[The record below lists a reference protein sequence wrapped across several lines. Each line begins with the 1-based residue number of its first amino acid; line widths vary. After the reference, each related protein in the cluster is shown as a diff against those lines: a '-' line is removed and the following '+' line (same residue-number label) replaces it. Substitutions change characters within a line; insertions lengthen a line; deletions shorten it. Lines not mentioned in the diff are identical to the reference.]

1 MKFLTESETEKP
13 CRWLSQLKPYKPQE
27 TLPAYASMREHL
39 VQHYALMAM
48 NKGSIDHARYMT
60 RQLESEWAGL
70 GISIAKRIKEFRN
83 EKNAYSTN
91 TK

>member
-1 MKFLTESETEKP
+1 MKFLTESETENQCP
-13 CRWLSQLKPYKPQE
+13 WLSQLKPYKPQE

-48 NKGSIDHARYMT
+48 NRATIDHARYMT

-70 GISIAKRIKEFRN
+70 GISIAKRIKELKHEN
-83 EKNAYSTN
+83 QS
-91 TK
+91 

>member
-1 MKFLTESETEKP
+1 MKSSIKLNRDKICP
-13 CRWLSQLKPYKPQE
+13 WLSQLKPYKSQG
-27 TLPAYASMREHL
+27 TLQNYANMKEHL

-70 GISIAKRIKEFRN
+70 GILIAKRIEKLKN
-83 EKNAYSTN
+83 EIREKS
-91 TK
+91 